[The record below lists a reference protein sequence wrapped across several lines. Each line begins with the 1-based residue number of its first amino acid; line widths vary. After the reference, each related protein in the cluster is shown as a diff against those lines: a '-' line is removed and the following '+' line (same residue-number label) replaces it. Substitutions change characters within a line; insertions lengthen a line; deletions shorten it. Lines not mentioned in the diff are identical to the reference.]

1 MDKLIFPLN
10 IYENPCGTKISCRR
24 AGMEVIPMV
33 IFIIVAA
40 IFVFGLVGSV
50 YTSYKYAKNDDGSD
64 RYD

>member
-1 MDKLIFPLN
+1 MDKLNRLT
-10 IYENPCGTKISCRR
+10 YTKIPAAADRRR
-24 AGMEVIPMV
+24 ARMEVIPMV

-40 IFVFGLVGSV
+40 LFVFGLVGSV